1 MRATLT
7 LAGVAVVLV
16 LVLVLLLR
24 EVGRPDERVSR
35 GPSVSALP
43 TFASETAYLSAPEPS
58 LTHAIHVASANA
70 FERAVA
76 DAAPGQVID
85 VAGDVRIP
93 GEFTGFDRVIHGGT
107 VDVVFEPGATFT
119 GVPGQNLAAVWLKN
133 SGGWRI
139 WGGMI
144 TTESTGGYGL
154 LVHAMPGPV
163 TWTGFTVR
171 YTGNTGVAVYP
182 VGGDIERLTLKG
194 LVTEAGLHLGY
205 DPHAEK
211 GTGIHAWNIA
221 DGPPGH
227 VVEHSTFAADIKD
240 QPTGAGVSVGMG
252 DIGPGDV
259 LYARAVHLGFA
270 LRGTTWRGEARDQV
284 AGNVVQLWGPTPPEG
299 GRLDI
304 RYVVGDRIQGRI
316 VETAGAYSGAS
327 YALSSV
333 DYGRSTGPILQNK
346 RLSRVAYNVG
356 NTGLKLG
363 KVAPHT

>member
-1 MRATLT
+1 MRVTFA
-7 LAGVAVVLV
+7 LAGLAAA

-24 EVGRPDERVSR
+24 EGGRPDEGVDR
-35 GPSVSALP
+35 GSSGSAVP
-43 TFASETAYLSAPEPS
+43 TFASETAYLDAPEPS
-58 LTHAIHVASANA
+58 RTHAMHVTSVDA
-70 FERAVA
+70 FEKAVA
-76 DAAPGQVID
+76 EAAPGQVID
-85 VAGDVRIP
+85 VGGNVRIP
-93 GEFTGFDRVIHGGT
+93 GEFTGFDRVIRGGV

-119 GVPGQNLAAVWLKN
+119 GIPGQNRAAVWLKN

-139 WGGMI
+139 WGGTI
-144 TTESTGGYGL
+144 TTQSTGGYGL

-171 YTGNTGVAVYP
+171 HTGNTGVAVYP
-182 VGGDIERLTLKG
+182 VGGDIEGLTLKG
-194 LVTEAGLHLGY
+194 LVTEAGLQLDY

-221 DGPPGH
+221 DGPRDH
-227 VVEHSTFAADIKD
+227 VVEHSTFAADVKD

-252 DIGPGDV
+252 DIGADDV

-270 LRGTTWRGEARDQV
+270 LPGTTWSGQAKDQV
-284 AGNVVQLWGPTPPEG
+284 AGNVVQLWGPTPPDG

-304 RYVVGDRIQGRI
+304 RYVEGADIQGRI

-333 DYGRSTGPILQNK
+333 DYGRSTGPILENK
-346 RLSRVAYNVG
+346 RLSRVAYDVG
-356 NTGLKLG
+356 DTGLKLIR
-363 KVAPHT
+363 VAPHT